1 MAFSFPPN
9 PSDGQ
14 TYSNA
19 GVTWQWNGT
28 QWTSTKTPTST
39 VAPVYISVSPPPDP
53 VQGSLWF
60 DSNTA
65 SLNIYYVDQN
75 GGQWIAVTPFP
86 QDSVNQNGGIIQG
99 AIYAQYDIPN
109 NPAAFITKGWFEEQ
123 LAAYL
128 SEKGY
133 ARAGADVTL
142 NAEGEIT
149 NINSSI
155 VTP

>member
-9 PSDGQ
+9 PSKDQ
-14 TYSNA
+14 VYSYGGN
-19 GVTWQWNGT
+19 TWKWNGT
-28 QWTSTKTPTST
+28 QWIATATSTPSA
-39 VAPVYISVSPPPDP
+39 APVYVSVSPPPNP
-53 VQGSLWF
+53 IQGSLWY
-60 DSNTA
+60 DSNNA
-65 SLNIYYVDQN
+65 NLNIYYKDIN
-75 GGQWIAVTPFP
+75 GGQWLGITPFP
-86 QDSVNQNGGIIQG
+86 QDTITQNGGVFEG
-99 AIYAQYDIPN
+99 AIYAQYEIPN
-109 NPAAFITKGWFEEQ
+109 NPSAFITQSWFESK

-128 SEKGY
+128 SENGY